1 MDDPRVTD
9 EMVEAAL
16 DKWYPGEDW
25 RKVLEENLDRYRA
38 EMRAAILAAL
48 DAQVTNV
55 ATGISDGR
63 HLTPAEQQAMH
74 NALRNSVA
82 DVPDPRDAEIARLT
96 AEVAALEEMLFT
108 ALPQAAPKPAGRKI
122 VQIAATPNEL
132 YCLDNDGKLWFIP
145 DGYSDLRAGPPLPA
159 PEGEG

>member
-25 RKVLEENLDRYRA
+25 RKVLEEHVDHYRG

-48 DAQVTNV
+48 DA
-55 ATGISDGR
+55 
-63 HLTPAEQQAMH
+63 
-74 NALRNSVA
+74 
-82 DVPDPRDAEIARLT
+82 
-96 AEVAALEEMLFT
+96 
-108 ALPQAAPKPAGRKI
+108 LPKAAPKPVERKI
-122 VQIAATPNEL
+122 VQIAAMPNEL
-132 YCLDNDGKLWFIP
+132 YCLDNDGKLWFISDRP
-145 DGYSDLRAGPPLPA
+145 DCYSDLRPGPPLPA